1 MGYFSADFN
10 WTEFNLFFLHGIF
23 HSMASYDWDR
33 VGSILIKCSLKW
45 NNCQPRQVPY
55 TAGKIF
61 GSYPEEDGGFS
72 DLEPIQWGC

>member
-1 MGYFSADFN
+1 
-10 WTEFNLFFLHGIF
+10 
-23 HSMASYDWDR
+23 MASYDLDR
-33 VGSILIKCSLKW
+33 VGSILIKSSLKW

-72 DLEPIQWGC
+72 DLTLIGGDVETFMSCE